1 MEEKGYSPYTVY
13 IKGEGA
19 CKMTLK
25 DYITRY
31 EFIGSNAQVDYGS
44 IDRQRKVSGKIIFET
59 KNTIS
64 LADNFKK
71 YIIPKKTIQKLGLV
85 YQDEICIMNGSMI
98 LGRPEDRLLK

>member
-1 MEEKGYSPYTVY
+1 
-13 IKGEGA
+13 
-19 CKMTLK
+19 MTLK

-31 EFIGSNAQVDYGS
+31 EFIGSDAQIDYGS

-71 YIIPKKTIQKLGLV
+71 YIIPKKTIQRLRLV
-85 YQDEICIMNGSMI
+85 FQDEICIMNGSMI